1 MNTISHYMS
10 GDHKQCDELFV
21 VAERGVAD
29 GRWADADAAY
39 ALFQQA
45 MEQHF
50 AMEEEV
56 LFPAFETA
64 AGSSM
69 GPTQVMRVEHR
80 QMRELLQQM
89 QQAAA
94 ARQVDE
100 FLGASETLLIL
111 MQQHNMK
118 EEQILYPMSERTLAA
133 GGDAVL
139 ERMQALRTT
148 HASG

>member
-1 MNTISHYMS
+1 MNTISHYLS
-10 GDHKQCDELFV
+10 GDHKQCDQLFIA
-21 VAERGVAD
+21 AERGVAE
-29 GRWADADAAY
+29 GHWADAAAAY
-39 ALFQQA
+39 GAFQQA
-45 MEQHF
+45 MLHHF
-50 AMEEEV
+50 AMEEEE

-69 GPTQVMRVEHR
+69 GPTQMMRMEHR
-80 QMRELLQQM
+80 QMRALFEQM
-89 QQAAA
+89 QQAVTAQQA
-94 ARQVDE
+94 DE

-133 GGDAVL
+133 GGGAVL

-148 HASG
+148 HAAD